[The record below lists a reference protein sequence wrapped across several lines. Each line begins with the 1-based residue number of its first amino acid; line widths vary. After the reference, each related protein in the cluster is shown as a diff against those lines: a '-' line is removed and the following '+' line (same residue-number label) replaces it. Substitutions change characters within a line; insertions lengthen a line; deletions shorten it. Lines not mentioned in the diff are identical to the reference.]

1 MTTMK
6 SISTQILTGVLLAV
20 GTSALWAEVKVSQE
34 ITAGVQGVTQNNP
47 EAKFEEYRDVPKGI
61 VIDKY
66 SITEES
72 DKYDMKFQVKNVQ
85 QSDQAAEL
93 GFRAGKLDL
102 GLSYDMLPHRWSNVS
117 QTLYSESSP
126 GVLLL
131 PDGMQAQIRALTSG
145 SAATARTN
153 WYNVMQSTFSGL
165 AHTQELETH
174 QAKAGANLGF
184 ALSDAL
190 KIKMGFF
197 QEKKDGHK
205 LQAFAFGRNSAV
217 ELARPI
223 DQTVYDSSLKL
234 VYDTKKLT
242 MGLGYG
248 LNLYH
253 NDISSLI
260 WDNTKRDSDQFIT
273 NNDPEGRN
281 SKQGQAALQPDNMA
295 HTASLTAGLDVTNKV
310 RVDADVAYTRML
322 QNDVLLPYTINTKLN
337 ASTATVGFNAYDSST
352 LPSEGAETDQ
362 TLWVQNYSLT
372 TRPLKSATIRFGVRS
387 EQLGNN
393 SKEIV
398 FAGAAIC
405 DQQWSVRS
413 ASNDTET
420 ERFAYRKLAFG
431 ANADIQP
438 LSVLGLGADVTQESA
453 HRTLREYGKTVETT
467 ITGRANYKPTSWA
480 SVRGRYINADR
491 VASEFEIEDYMIGG
505 STWTFAELPGMR
517 RMDLGSRRRNMGDAA
532 VQAWTGPFNI
542 SLQGALGY
550 DQYRLGEGPT
560 SNPFVAVSTSNQ
572 NKQYGL
578 MENRIARA
586 GADISWDI
594 SDFLGWSAYYEY
606 EHVRGV
612 QRGNAS
618 GNPSNQDTFNDW
630 TAVTTD
636 CYDTGGTSIELSP
649 VQKILLTLGYDLSHS
664 RGATD
669 LQELGA
675 TLATKQNP
683 PETKTT
689 KQDYSIKCD
698 FHARSNVTI
707 SAGYLFEKYDVVDF
721 ATQNI
726 PLVGSQDTTGAV
738 PQTNIFLADSLMS
751 YKAHVANL
759 KFNYKW

>member
-6 SISTQILTGVLLAV
+6 SISTQILAGVLLTL
-20 GTSALWAEVKVSQE
+20 GGSALLAETKVSQE

-47 EAKFEEYRDVPKGI
+47 EAKFEEYRDVPQGI

-66 SITEES
+66 AITEES

-85 QSDQAAEL
+85 QADQTAEL
-93 GFRAGKLDL
+93 GFRTGKLNL

-153 WYNVMQSTFSGL
+153 WFNVMQSTFAGL
-165 AHTQELETH
+165 SHTQELETH

-184 ALSDAL
+184 SLSDGL
-190 KIKMGFF
+190 SLKMGFF

-260 WDNTKRDSDQFIT
+260 WDNTKRDTDQFIT

-281 SKQGQAALQPDNMA
+281 SKQGRAALQPDNMA
-295 HTASLTAGLDVTNKV
+295 HTASFTAGVDVTKEV
-310 RVDADVAYTRML
+310 RVDADVSYTRML
-322 QNDVLLPYTINTKLN
+322 QNDDLLPYTINTQLN
-337 ASTATVGFNAYDSST
+337 ASTATVGFNAYDAST
-352 LPSEGAETDQ
+352 LPSKGAETDQ
-362 TLWVQNYSLT
+362 SLWVQNYSLT
-372 TRPLKSATIRFGVRS
+372 TRPSKMSTIRLGVRS

-393 SKEIV
+393 SKDIS

-405 DQQWSVRS
+405 DQQWSAAS
-413 ASNDTET
+413 ASNNTET
-420 ERFAYRKLAFG
+420 ERFAYRKLAYG

-438 LSVLGLGADVTQESA
+438 LHALGLGADVTQESA
-453 HRTLREYGKTVETT
+453 HRTQREYGKTVETT
-467 ITGRANYKPTSWA
+467 ITGRANYKPTSW
-480 SVRGRYINADR
+480 SSIRGRYINADR
-491 VASEFEIEDYMIGG
+491 VASEFEMEDYMIGG

-517 RMDLGSRRRNMGDAA
+517 RMDLGSRRRNMGDAT
-532 VQAWTGPFNI
+532 VQAWTGPFNV

-550 DQYRLGEGPT
+550 DQYRPGEGPT
-560 SNPFVAVSTSNQ
+560 SNPFIAVSTSNQ
-572 NKQYGL
+572 SKTYGL
-578 MENRIARA
+578 QENRIARA
-586 GADISWDI
+586 GADFSWDV

-606 EHVRGV
+606 EQVRGV
-612 QRGNAS
+612 QKGNAS
-618 GNPSNQDTFNDW
+618 SSPSNQDTFNDW
-630 TAVTTD
+630 TAITND
-636 CYDTGGTSIELSP
+636 RYDTAGTSIELSP
-649 VQKILLTLGYDLSHS
+649 VQKIMLTLGYDLAHS

-669 LQELGA
+669 LTELGA
-675 TLATKQNP
+675 TLAAKESP

-698 FHARSNVTI
+698 FQARSNITI
-707 SAGYLFEKYDVVDF
+707 TAGYLFEKYDVVDF

-726 PLVGSQDTTGAV
+726 PLIGSKDSTGAV
-738 PQTNIFLADSLMS
+738 AQTNIFLADSLMS